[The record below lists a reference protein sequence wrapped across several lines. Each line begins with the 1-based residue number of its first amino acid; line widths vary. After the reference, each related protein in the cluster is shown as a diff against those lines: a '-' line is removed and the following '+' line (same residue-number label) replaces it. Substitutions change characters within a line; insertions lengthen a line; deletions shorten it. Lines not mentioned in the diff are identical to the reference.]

1 MHRLALALALS
12 AFVSPALAA
21 TSDDLAA
28 AASAFVAEEVEGAS
42 PARQEAI
49 AACIVSAFDGLD
61 DATVKTML
69 GEDDFEDSLDALIE
83 AYPEREDTI
92 ETCEEL

>member
-1 MHRLALALALS
+1 MHRLILALTVS
-12 AFVSPALAA
+12 AAISPALAA

-28 AASAFVAEEVEGAS
+28 AASAFVVEEVEGAS

-61 DATVKTML
+61 DATVETML
-69 GEDDFEDSLDALIE
+69 AEDDFEDSLDALVK

>member
-21 TSDDLAA
+21 TGDDLAA

-42 PARQEAI
+42 QAQQEAI
-49 AACIVSAFDGLD
+49 AACLVSAFDGLD
-61 DATVKTML
+61 DATVETL
-69 GEDDFEDSLDALIE
+69 LAEDDFEDSLDALIE
-83 AYPEREDTI
+83 AHPEREDTI